1 MVKKS
6 KEENKTVGKKTGLF
20 DIIKNHSE
28 KGDNANPKESFKK
41 YNILKKKHLL
51 DIQTWK
57 YKLRNKHHP
66 LSTIKV
72 NMELSNGE
80 VMPFV
85 TTIKDGGF
93 IFDKGFYIVDEN
105 AKYFDNNARMW
116 TFDYH
121 EELCFPIKKKINLH
135 KVKEKI
141 YDGDDVELET
151 AINPKSLQKF
161 MESTVIQKLL
171 SGAEME
177 DSLAKIKMFC
187 LVTLVVTGATL
198 LLVINMSGIL
208 GG

>member
-6 KEENKTVGKKTGLF
+6 EKKKDSSKKTGLL
-20 DIIKNHSE
+20 DLIRKRSE
-28 KGDNANPKESFKK
+28 DGVNADPKETFEK
-41 YNILKKKHLL
+41 YSILKKKHLL

-66 LSTIKV
+66 LSSVKV

-105 AKYFDNNARMW
+105 AKYFDNNAGLW
-116 TFDYH
+116 CFDYH
-121 EELCFPIKKKINLH
+121 EELCFPVKKNINLH
-135 KVKEKI
+135 KVKEEV
-141 YDGDDVELET
+141 YSGDDVELET

-171 SGAEME
+171 AGAEME
-177 DSLAKIKMFC
+177 DSLSKIKMFC
-187 LVTLVVTGATL
+187 LITLVVTAATL

>member
-1 MVKKS
+1 MARKSEKKRATG
-6 KEENKTVGKKTGLF
+6 EKTGLL
-20 DIIKNHSE
+20 DLIRKRSE
-28 KGDNANPKESFKK
+28 SDANADPKDAFRK
-41 YNILKKKHLL
+41 YSILKKKHLL

-66 LSTIKV
+66 LSSIKV

-93 IFDKGFYIVDEN
+93 VFDKGFYIVDEN

-116 TFDYH
+116 CFDYH
-121 EELCFPIKKKINLH
+121 EELCFPVKKQIRLH
-135 KVKEKI
+135 AVKEEV
-141 YDGDDVELET
+141 YSGDDVELET

-171 SGAEME
+171 AGAEME
-177 DSLAKIKMFC
+177 DSLARIKMFC
-187 LVTLVVTGATL
+187 LVTLVVTAATL
-198 LLVINMSGIL
+198 LIVINMSGLL